1 MPPRRPGTLFLLED
15 SRIMTRKDRLSR
27 LINALKIG
35 AANVE
40 KLAKSFDV
48 SASTIRRDLQ
58 FLEQNGSIQR
68 TYGGAVLNHAVPEMS
83 FIERMAHF
91 GESKRAIAAK
101 ACELI
106 KDGDTIMLD
115 AGSTVCA
122 LGLLLKERELHII
135 TNNLMLVPIFEGSTT
150 LDFTIIGGK
159 CRNTS
164 MGVFGS
170 LSLQNIQSFSADFFF
185 TSADGVVA
193 DLGLCEVSLEQTIL
207 KEAMIRRSAK
217 TVVLADAHK
226 INRAE
231 QHCWTKLPASWTL
244 ITDKIMSDE
253 ENDLFAFAG
262 ATILHAESP
271 NVG

>member
-1 MPPRRPGTLFLLED
+1 
-15 SRIMTRKDRLSR
+15 MTRKERLSH

-35 AANVE
+35 AVNVE
-40 KLAKSFDV
+40 KLAKNYSV

-68 TYGGAVLNHAVPEMS
+68 TYGGAVLNRAVPEMS
-83 FIERMAHF
+83 FVERMAHF
-91 GESKRAIAAK
+91 GESKSAIAAR
-101 ACELI
+101 AYELI
-106 KDGDTIMLD
+106 KDGDSIMLD

-122 LGLLLKERELHII
+122 LGLLLKERRLHII
-135 TNNLMLVPIFEGSTT
+135 TNNLMLVQIFEGSTT

-170 LSLQNIQSFSADFFF
+170 LSLQNIQSCTADFFF

-207 KEAMIRRSAK
+207 KEAMMRRSAK

-231 QHCWTKLPASWTL
+231 QHCWAKLPASWTL
-244 ITDKIMSDE
+244 VTDKIMSDE
-253 ENDLFAFAG
+253 EKNIFSFAG
-262 ATILHAESP
+262 ATVLYA
-271 NVG
+271 

>member
-1 MPPRRPGTLFLLED
+1 
-15 SRIMTRKDRLSR
+15 MTRKERLSL
-27 LINALKIG
+27 LINALKLG

-40 KLAKSFDV
+40 RLAENFNV

-68 TYGGAVLNHAVPEMS
+68 TYGGAVLNRAVPEMS
-83 FIERMAHF
+83 FVERMAHF
-91 GESKRAIAAK
+91 GESKRLIAAR
-101 ACELI
+101 AYDLI
-106 KDGDTIMLD
+106 RDGDTIMLD

-122 LGLLLKERELHII
+122 LGLLLKERKLHII
-135 TNNLMLVPIFEGSTT
+135 TNNLMLVPIFEGSAN
-150 LDFTIIGGK
+150 LDLTILGGK

-170 LSLQNIQSFSADFFF
+170 LSLQNIQSYTADFFF

-193 DLGLCEVSLEQTIL
+193 NLGLCEVSLAQTIL
-207 KEAMIRRSAK
+207 KEAMMRRSAK

-231 QHCWTKLPASWTL
+231 QHCWAKFPARWTL
-244 ITDKIMSDE
+244 VTDKIMSDE
-253 ENDLFAFAG
+253 EKDLFTFAG
-262 ATILHAESP
+262 ATVLHAES
-271 NVG
+271 NEVERNLK